1 MNARRSAVALLL
13 PILCIA
19 GCMAPRYGAS
29 AMIAP
34 PEGATLP
41 VRAREGLLLVPVRM
55 GTDGVDH
62 WCLLDTG
69 TDRALFD
76 ARLCRD
82 QGLAP
87 RQSTSIVAATGAAVE
102 AHELAPI
109 RSLRVGPV
117 EFRDVDAASI
127 DLQQLRDH
135 AKLPIEGILGCDL
148 FRGTLLEIDLAART
162 VRVRPLRDVP
172 TEAPMRFDGRVPVV
186 PATFAN
192 KSLEV
197 LVDTGFQSLLAIPP
211 DLSIDWRY
219 APRTTGELAT
229 LDGIQDHG
237 SGRAQGHL
245 AIGPLRFTDPWVTVA
260 KGQPKIGMWALRRS
274 VITLDAAG
282 GRIWIQPSR

>member
-13 PILCIA
+13 PLLCLA

-29 AMIAP
+29 AMVAP
-34 PEGATLP
+34 PEGASLP

-55 GTDGVDH
+55 GSDGVDH
-62 WCLLDTG
+62 WFLLDTG
-69 TDRALFD
+69 TDRALLD

-82 QGLAP
+82 QGLAAN
-87 RQSTSIVAATGAAVE
+87 QSTSIVAATGAAVD

-109 RSLRVGPV
+109 RSLRIGSV
-117 EFRDVDAASI
+117 EFRDVDAACI

-135 AKLPIEGILGCDL
+135 ARMPIEGILGCDL
-148 FRGTLLEIDLAART
+148 FRGSLLEIDLATRT
-162 VRVRPLRDVP
+162 VHVRPLRD
-172 TEAPMRFDGRVPVV
+172 APVETPIRFDGRVPVV
-186 PATFAN
+186 PATFAG
-192 KSLEV
+192 KPLEV

-211 DLSIDWRY
+211 ELSIDWRY
-219 APRTTGELAT
+219 TPRTTGELAT

-245 AIGPLRFTDPWVTVA
+245 EIGQLRFQDPWVTVA

-274 VITLDAAG
+274 RITLDAAG
-282 GRIWIQPSR
+282 GRIWIQPQR